1 MQARV
6 SVGRL
11 LLLSFLALAAPQA
24 LAGDAPGE
32 PRATLLFFWRHGC
45 PHCEEAKPFVR
56 DLARE
61 RPELEVR
68 WIDVRGEPADREL
81 FLATM
86 RRLEVQAAGV
96 PTFVIGDQL
105 VVGFLPGSTEREVRA
120 LVDAALAGSA
130 AVAPAPVI
138 LPLVGAL
145 DPASLPLLSF
155 TLIVGLVDGINPCAI
170 WVLLVLLGIL
180 MRVRS
185 TTRLALVGGIFVV
198 MSGVVY
204 AIFMT
209 AWLAVFQLV
218 GLSRAITMALGAVV
232 VVMALIN
239 LKETVWFRQ
248 GPSLTIPDRVKP
260 SLYRRMRAVAQ
271 TVQLPAMIVGVA
283 ALAFVVNLVE
293 LACTIGLPAMYTRV
307 LSLRSELSGAAR
319 LAYIG
324 LYNVAYVVPLAL
336 VVVVYTLTLHR
347 LVLDERG
354 AKILKAV
361 SGVILLVAGLALLF
375 TA

>member
-1 MQARV
+1 
-6 SVGRL
+6 
-11 LLLSFLALAAPQA
+11 
-24 LAGDAPGE
+24 
-32 PRATLLFFWRHGC
+32 
-45 PHCEEAKPFVR
+45 
-56 DLARE
+56 
-61 RPELEVR
+61 
-68 WIDVRGEPADREL
+68 
-81 FLATM
+81 
-86 RRLEVQAAGV
+86 
-96 PTFVIGDQL
+96 
-105 VVGFLPGSTEREVRA
+105 
-120 LVDAALAGSA
+120 
-130 AVAPAPVI
+130 
-138 LPLVGAL
+138 
-145 DPASLPLLSF
+145 
-155 TLIVGLVDGINPCAI
+155 
-170 WVLLVLLGIL
+170 
-180 MRVRS
+180 
-185 TTRLALVGGIFVV
+185 
-198 MSGVVY
+198 VVY